1 MKKDITLDK
10 ALLSVWRG
18 NEKDDP
24 LNKSEV
30 SRVGRALL
38 NLQRGLTGNRNLVG
52 VNYMQDDASLGA
64 YLLYYY
70 RITHRQITLAFDSF
84 FSKTALKEKSSIR
97 ILDVGSGPGPASMA
111 LVDSL
116 IEHGVKEDAIAVDMI
131 DVSAKALTLAKALFY
146 RVHPKTRVSTKVT
159 SLEKSNTKVRG
170 DYEIIVASHVLN
182 ELWKK
187 EPDARKKRA
196 ALLNDLSKN
205 LSEAGVLLI
214 SEPAL
219 TETSRATL
227 SLIPALLEMNLRLIA
242 PCPEAINETRS
253 CPLFL
258 SGASDKA
265 TCHASIASDFSGD
278 VLRLANAAQLT
289 REEVKMTF
297 LALLKPK
304 EERKGRK
311 EELRIVSD
319 AMLNKSGRIR
329 YLLCDGKKRFPI
341 SAKADSIH
349 AKEIGFFQL
358 KRYDTI
364 EITNPEIRGDAK
376 NPALGIEEKTCIKV
390 HAFASEARKGDA
402 KLLQVKRHRHE
413 SSRRKNCEK
422 NKSNP
427 LHSTYNPEE
436 EKSLFTGEK

>member
-1 MKKDITLDK
+1 MRKDLTLDK
-10 ALLSVWRG
+10 ALLAVWRG
-18 NEKDDP
+18 NGNDAP

-30 SRVGRALL
+30 SRVGKALL

-52 VNYMQDDASLGA
+52 VNYMQDDSSLGA

-84 FSKTALKEKSSIR
+84 FTKTALKEKPLIR

-131 DVSAKALTLAKALFY
+131 DVSAKALTLAKALLF

-159 SLEKSNTKVRG
+159 SLEKTDPKPSG
-170 DYEIIVASHVLN
+170 QYEIIVASHVLN

-187 EPDARKKRA
+187 APDAREKRA
-196 ALLNDLSKN
+196 ALLNELSKN
-205 LSEAGVLLI
+205 LTEGGVLLI

-219 TETSRATL
+219 TVTSRATL
-227 SLIPALLEMNLRLIA
+227 SLIPSLLETNLRIIA

-253 CPLFL
+253 CPLF
-258 SGASDKA
+258 SRGASDKA

-278 VLRLANAAQLT
+278 VLRLADAAQLT

-297 LALLKPK
+297 LALLKTK

-319 AMLNKSGRIR
+319 AMLNKSGRVR
-329 YLLCDGKKRFPI
+329 YLLCDGKKRFPV

-364 EITNPEIRGDAK
+364 EITNPEIRGDSK

-390 HAFASEARKGDA
+390 HAFALEARKGDA
-402 KLLQVKRHRHE
+402 KLLQVKRHHHDK
-413 SSRRKNCEK
+413 SR
-422 NKSNP
+422 
-427 LHSTYNPEE
+427 
-436 EKSLFTGEK
+436 

>member
-1 MKKDITLDK
+1 MRKDLTLDK

-18 NEKDDP
+18 NDNDAP

-30 SRVGRALL
+30 TRVGKALL

-52 VNYMQDDASLGA
+52 VNYMQDEASLGA

-70 RITHRQITLAFDSF
+70 RITHRQITLTFDSF
-84 FSKTALKEKSSIR
+84 FSKTALKEKPSIR

-111 LVDSL
+111 TVDSL
-116 IEHGVKEDAIAVDMI
+116 IKHGVKEETIAIDMI
-131 DVSAKALTLAKALFY
+131 DVSAKALSLAKALFTS
-146 RVHPKTRVSTKVT
+146 VHPKVQVSTKVS
-159 SLEKSNTKVRG
+159 SLEKTDLKTRG
-170 DYEIIVASHVLN
+170 QYEIIVASHVLN

-187 EPDARKKRA
+187 APDALKKRA
-196 ALLNDLSKN
+196 ALLNELSKN
-205 LSEAGVLLI
+205 LTEGGVLLI

-219 TETSRATL
+219 TVTSRATL
-227 SLIPALLEMNLRLIA
+227 SLIPSLLETNLRIIA
-242 PCPEAINETRS
+242 PCPEAINEMRS

-258 SGASDKA
+258 NGASDKA
-265 TCHASIASDFSGD
+265 TCHASIASDFNGD
-278 VLRLANAAQLT
+278 VLRLADAAQLT

-297 LALLKPK
+297 LALLKT
-304 EERKGRK
+304 ENLRKGK

-364 EITNPEIRGDAK
+364 EITNPEIRGEEK
-376 NPALGIEEKTCIKV
+376 NPALGIDEKTCIKV
-390 HAFASEARKGDA
+390 HTFAPDA
-402 KLLQVKRHRHE
+402 KKGNATLLQVKRRG
-413 SSRRKNCEK
+413 
-422 NKSNP
+422 SNP
-427 LHSTYNPEE
+427 M
-436 EKSLFTGEK
+436 KS

>member
-1 MKKDITLDK
+1 MRKDLTLDK
-10 ALLSVWRG
+10 ALLAVWRG
-18 NEKDDP
+18 NGNDAP

-30 SRVGRALL
+30 TRVGKALL
-38 NLQRGLTGNRNLVG
+38 NLQRGLTGSRNLVG
-52 VNYMQDDASLGA
+52 VNYMQDEATLGA

-70 RITHRQITLAFDSF
+70 RITYRQITLAFDSF
-84 FSKTALKEKSSIR
+84 ISKTSLKEKPLIR

-111 LVDSL
+111 MVDTL
-116 IEHGVKEDAIAVDMI
+116 IDHGVKEETITIDMI
-131 DVSAKALTLAKALFY
+131 DVSAKAFSLAKTLFTS
-146 RVHPKTRVSTKVT
+146 VHPKVQVSTKVS
-159 SLEKSNTKVRG
+159 SLEKTDSKTRG
-170 DYEIIVASHVLN
+170 QYDIIVASHVLN

-187 EPDARKKRA
+187 APDALKKRA
-196 ALLNDLSKN
+196 ALLNELSKN
-205 LSEAGVLLI
+205 LTEGGVLLI

-219 TETSRATL
+219 TVTSRATL
-227 SLIPALLEMNLRLIA
+227 SLIPSLLETNLRIIA

-258 SGASDKA
+258 RGASDKA
-265 TCHASIASDFSGD
+265 TCHASIASDFNGD
-278 VLRLANAAQLT
+278 VLRLADAAQLT

-297 LALLKPK
+297 LALLKTK

-329 YLLCDGKKRFPI
+329 YLLCDGKKRFPV

-364 EITNPEIRGDAK
+364 EITNPEIRGDEK
-376 NPALGIEEKTCIKV
+376 NPALGIDEKTSLKV
-390 HAFASEARKGDA
+390 HAFAPEAKKGNA
-402 KLLQVKRHRHE
+402 TLLQVKRRG
-413 SSRRKNCEK
+413 
-422 NKSNP
+422 SNP
-427 LHSTYNPEE
+427 M
-436 EKSLFTGEK
+436 KR

>member
-1 MKKDITLDK
+1 MRKDLTLDK
-10 ALLSVWRG
+10 ALLAVWRG
-18 NEKDDP
+18 NEKDAP
-24 LNKSEV
+24 LNKNEV
-30 SRVGRALL
+30 SRVGKALL

-52 VNYMQDDASLGA
+52 VNYMQEDASLGA

-84 FSKTALKEKSSIR
+84 FTKTALKEKPLIR

-131 DVSAKALTLAKALFY
+131 DVSAKALTLAKALLF

-159 SLEKSNTKVRG
+159 SLEKTDPKPSG
-170 DYEIIVASHVLN
+170 QYEIIVASHVLN

-187 EPDARKKRA
+187 APDAREKRA
-196 ALLNDLSKN
+196 ALLNELSKN
-205 LSEAGVLLI
+205 LTEGGVLLI

-219 TETSRATL
+219 TVTSRATL
-227 SLIPALLEMNLRLIA
+227 SLIPSLLETNLRIIA

-253 CPLFL
+253 CPLF
-258 SGASDKA
+258 SRGASDKA

-278 VLRLANAAQLT
+278 VLRLADAAQLT

-297 LALLKPK
+297 LALLKTK

-319 AMLNKSGRIR
+319 AMLNKSGRVR
-329 YLLCDGKKRFPI
+329 YLLCDGKKRFPV

-390 HAFASEARKGDA
+390 HAFALEARKGDA
-402 KLLQVKRHRHE
+402 KLLQVKRHHHDK
-413 SSRRKNCEK
+413 SR
-422 NKSNP
+422 
-427 LHSTYNPEE
+427 
-436 EKSLFTGEK
+436 